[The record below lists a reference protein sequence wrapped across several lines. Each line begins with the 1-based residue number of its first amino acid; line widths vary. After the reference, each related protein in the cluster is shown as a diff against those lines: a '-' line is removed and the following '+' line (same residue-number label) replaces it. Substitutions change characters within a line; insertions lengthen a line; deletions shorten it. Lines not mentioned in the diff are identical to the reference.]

1 MKKFIFIL
9 FVVMLQT
16 GYAQYDQSVVNPGT
30 GTGVQNI
37 WPLNI
42 NWGYTRSAIIYYA
55 ADIDHTGGE
64 IREIMI
70 PMYGTIPNDSI
81 PLKLYM
87 MTTLM
92 SQWGGD
98 WSWDNVMNH
107 ALLQEVF
114 DGKVM
119 PNGGWC
125 RIRLNTPITYN
136 GTDNLNVVWET
147 NWGGTGV
154 VDPPTYPNKDI
165 NFTSR
170 RNLVWVADNAPPA
183 GTQNGSSIEFIP
195 SIVLNIFNPGLNSVT
210 SLSVTPRCNR
220 DSVKWNNNASNDSI
234 IVVKS
239 SGDSAPYLFNGY
251 VNSYSVGSTVG
262 GTTTDTVIFKGKS
275 SNFIAN
281 HNHTDYVKRTYY
293 VWHYTTGMAGKFS
306 DYKST
311 TTWGAKHGLY
321 SEDFNTSVNVPNGWA
336 VTPNVSVLN
345 NHGNTGNGMAVL
357 LNSANSFAMIWSSY
371 FCGVDENTY
380 FRFKYR
386 YVNQSDYPS
395 TGTAP
400 ANIGTLD
407 ITFSTPTGQMDFRIA
422 DTNHVQS
429 ADFATLT
436 FPVGDYASSDPGM
449 ISFVAFRGA
458 TNYYL
463 DLDDIEVY
471 TTTGVAEEYVS
482 PFTMYPNPV
491 EDILTFET
499 NLDKEYKI
507 TIMNLSGQIVK
518 TIENITSHIYNL
530 DVSTLPSGMYIVN
543 IQSGKE
549 SKTSKFV
556 KQ

>member
-9 FVVMLQT
+9 LALLLQT
-16 GYAQYDQSVVNPGT
+16 GYAQYDQKLLVPGT

-37 WPLNI
+37 WPMNI
-42 NWGYTRSAIIYYA
+42 NWGYTRSAVIYFA

-70 PMYGTIPNDSI
+70 PMSGTIPNDSI

-98 WSWDNVMNH
+98 WSWNDVMNH

-210 SLSVTPRCNR
+210 NLSVSPKCDR
-220 DSVKWNNNASNDSI
+220 DSVKWTNNASNDSI
-234 IVVKS
+234 IVVTS
-239 SGDSAPYLFNGY
+239 PNDVAPYLFNGY
-251 VNSYSVGSTVG
+251 VNSYDVGSTVG

-281 HNHTDYVKRTYY
+281 HNYTDYVKRTYY
-293 VWHYTTGMAGKFS
+293 VWHYTSGSTGVFS

-321 SEDFNTSVNVPNGWA
+321 SEDFSTSLNVPNGWS
-336 VTPNVSVLN
+336 VTSNVSVLA
-345 NHGNTGNGMAVL
+345 NHGNSGNGLAVL
-357 LNSANSFAMIWSSY
+357 LNTANSFAMIWSSF

-407 ITFSTPTGQMDFRIA
+407 IAFSTPTGAMEFRIA

-429 ADFATLT
+429 TNFATLT
-436 FPVGDYASSDPGM
+436 FPVGDYASTDPGI
-449 ISFVAFRGA
+449 ISFIAFRGS

-463 DLDDIEVY
+463 DIDDIEVFTY
-471 TTTGVAEEYVS
+471 TGVPEEYVS
-482 PFTMYPNPV
+482 DIQMYPNPA
-491 EDILTFET
+491 EDILTFEMEQNSNYT
-499 NLDKEYKI
+499 I
-507 TIMNLSGQIVK
+507 SIMNMSGQLINSFSNV
-518 TIENITSHIYNL
+518 NDAQFDM
-530 DVSTLPSGMYIVN
+530 DVSNLQSGMYMVN
-543 IQSGKE
+543 IQNSKK
-549 SKTSKFV
+549 SKTLKFI
-556 KQ
+556 KL